1 MRESRTESFSDSIRL
16 DWSVQENHESFGVG
30 CTVPSGG
37 NVGTRHLPIPELPQ
51 LVTPHT
57 RRAVL
62 ATLTSVGLA
71 GCTASGDAQ
80 PPSEDEL
87 PDQCP
92 TSQNLD
98 IRWPQNLNAETVAD
112 FAKAYEVAY
121 RSNDDDLQPPWSSSS
136 YSARVE
142 QEPKRAADGYRVT
155 LVVSA
160 SIIQAAGSLNAY
172 EVDSDGIPK
181 ITNRLETSDL
191 PGDPT
196 YIPIGEVEDRLLHR
210 LLESAAVNRV
220 ETDSVDDSKIEQYSE
235 LIATLSPDASIIESP
250 SGGPEYAYF
259 DVEGTPV
266 LLEFRIATSD
276 GGLWGEEILYHV
288 TEYVVRRTDSPDS
301 PPKNEK
307 LIECRFPE

>member
-1 MRESRTESFSDSIRL
+1 MTS
-16 DWSVQENHESFGVG
+16 
-30 CTVPSGG
+30 
-37 NVGTRHLPIPELPQ
+37 
-51 LVTPHT
+51 HT

-62 ATLTSVGLA
+62 VSLASVGLA
-71 GCTASGDAQ
+71 GCTTSGDSQ

-98 IRWPQNLNAETVAD
+98 VQWPQNLNADAVAD
-112 FAKAYEVAY
+112 FAKTYEVAY
-121 RSNDDDLQPPWSSSS
+121 RSHNSDLQPPWSSSS

-142 QEPKRAADGYRVT
+142 QEPERVADGYRVT

-160 SIIQAAGSLNAY
+160 DVYEASGSLNAY

-181 ITNRLETSDL
+181 ITDRLESSDL

-196 YIPIGEVEDRLLHR
+196 YVPIEEVDDQLLR
-210 LLESAAVNRV
+210 GLLESAAVNRV
-220 ETDSVDDSKIEQYSE
+220 EADSVDDSKIEQYSE
-235 LIATLSPDASIIESP
+235 LIAALSPDASTIESS

-276 GGLWGEEILYHV
+276 GGLWEEEILYYV
-288 TEYVVRRTDSPDS
+288 TEYAVRRTESTDSAPE
-301 PPKNEK
+301 NGK
-307 LIECRFPE
+307 LIECRSPE

>member
-1 MRESRTESFSDSIRL
+1 MSGFT
-16 DWSVQENHESFGVG
+16 QETYQPARIFLLMTS
-30 CTVPSGG
+30 
-37 NVGTRHLPIPELPQ
+37 
-51 LVTPHT
+51 HT

-62 ATLTSVGLA
+62 VSLASVGLA
-71 GCTASGDAQ
+71 GCTASGNSQ

-98 IRWPQNLNAETVAD
+98 VQWPQNLNADAVAD
-112 FAKAYEVAY
+112 FAKRYEVAY
-121 RSNDDDLQPPWSSSS
+121 RSHNSDLQPPWSSSS

-142 QEPKRAADGYRVT
+142 QEPERVADGYRVT

-160 SIIQAAGSLNAY
+160 DVYEASGSLNAY

-181 ITNRLETSDL
+181 ITDRLESSDL

-196 YIPIGEVEDRLLHR
+196 YVPIEEVDDQLLR
-210 LLESAAVNRV
+210 GLLESAAVNRF
-220 ETDSVDDSKIEQYSE
+220 EADSVDDSKIEQYSE
-235 LIATLSPDASIIESP
+235 LIAALSPDASTIESS

-276 GGLWGEEILYHV
+276 GGLWEEEILYYV
-288 TEYVVRRTDSPDS
+288 TEYAVRRTESTDSAPE
-301 PPKNEK
+301 NGK
-307 LIECRFPE
+307 LIECRSPE

>member
-1 MRESRTESFSDSIRL
+1 M
-16 DWSVQENHESFGVG
+16 
-30 CTVPSGG
+30 
-37 NVGTRHLPIPELPQ
+37 
-51 LVTPHT
+51 
-57 RRAVL
+57 

-92 TSQNLD
+92 MSQTLD
-98 IRWPQNLNAETVAD
+98 VQWPQNLNTEAVAD
-112 FAKAYEVAY
+112 FAKTYEVAY
-121 RSNDDDLQPPWSSSS
+121 RSRNSDLQPPWSSSS

-142 QEPKRAADGYRVT
+142 QEPKRTADGYQVT

-172 EVDSDGIPK
+172 EVDSDGIRK
-181 ITNRLETSDL
+181 STTRLESSDL
-191 PGDPT
+191 PDDPT

-259 DVEGTPV
+259 DVEGTPI

-276 GGLWGEEILYHV
+276 GDLWGGRNSVLCHRIRSSANRLSRFV
-288 TEYVVRRTDSPDS
+288 P
-301 PPKNEK
+301 EK
-307 LIECRFPE
+307 RKTHRMSVPRVNVDEL